1 MIRSPVTCKFVA
13 FCMQKKHVFYDKY
26 VSHAPRAEGVHITV
40 TTRDRGGGFKVA

>member
-1 MIRSPVTCKFVA
+1 
-13 FCMQKKHVFYDKY
+13 MQKKHVFYDKY